1 MFVFS
6 TKERNLL
13 TSFVEKRPK
22 FEQVKETFNAEELQ
36 LLNSQQYGDKI
47 W

>member
-1 MFVFS
+1 MLVFS

-13 TSFVEKRPK
+13 SSYIEKRPK
-22 FEQVKETFNAEELQ
+22 FEQVKETFNGDELQ
-36 LLNSQQYGDKI
+36 LLNSQQYADKI